1 MDQQLLFWRTA
12 SFDGRQGD
20 KAVPRRPFLLS
31 SGSLRAMWLI
41 GGEKWLTF
49 LAAGTSAPDFRLHVT
64 PNQYLSLSDL
74 RGKPVILGVY
84 PADWSPVCGDERV
97 THGNTQKANYAA

>member
-20 KAVPRRPFLLS
+20 KAVPRLPFLLS

-49 LAAGTSAPDFRLHVT
+49 WRLE
-64 PNQYLSLSDL
+64 L
-74 RGKPVILGVY
+74 
-84 PADWSPVCGDERV
+84 
-97 THGNTQKANYAA
+97 